1 MGPVASETTGQIA
14 SAVVQEAIDEAL
26 GISHK
31 KWALVLV
38 AFLLGAM
45 VAAFVARQRQ
55 ESTSLEAELQ

>member
-1 MGPVASETTGQIA
+1 MGPVAAEATEQIA

-26 GISHK
+26 GTSHK

-38 AFLLGAM
+38 AFLVGAV

-55 ESTSLEAELQ
+55 ESTSLETELQ